1 MKKLK
6 FAIFQFN
13 PIVGDLDYN
22 TEQLIQAAKSAKE
35 ADADVFISSEL
46 AICGYPPQDLVL
58 RPSFQK
64 LAMAKLNNF
73 LAITGITMLI
83 GNLCAVKDTCFNS
96 VFVIRDGQI
105 IARHDK
111 LMLPNYSVFDEQRYF
126 TPGSQ
131 PVVFNCND
139 VKVGVLLCED
149 MWCKYPT
156 LELKKQ
162 GAEIVCVMNAS
173 PFHIGKYQER
183 IDIAQSRVS
192 DTDLPI
198 IYVNQVGGQDDLIF
212 DGASFIMNSHGKLA
226 MQLSA
231 FRQQLVSI
239 NFIDNSFL
247 ANSQLNYGINEDY
260 LIAKERAVIASQPPT
275 IASASEAIY
284 MQQNNKYPSELESIY
299 QALVIAVKDYVY
311 KNNFKG
317 IVLGLS
323 GGIDSA
329 LVLTIAVDALG
340 SDNVMAVMMP
350 SLYTAD
356 ISRHDARELVKNL
369 NVDNYQEIAIDSVF
383 EEFNATLKP
392 IFKDLS
398 ADTTEENLQ
407 ARTRGTLL
415 MAISNK
421 LGYLV
426 LTTGNKSEMATGYA
440 TLYGDMAGGFAV
452 LKDVPKT
459 LVYKLCNW
467 RNEQSDVIPDR
478 IITRPPSAELRENQT
493 DQDSL
498 PEYHILDAVIRLLLE
513 EHLSSDEVI
522 ARGFD
527 TKIVRKIAKFIKI
540 NEHKRSQ
547 AAIGPKITSLGF
559 TKDWRYPIT
568 NHFNF

>member
-1 MKKLK
+1 MSGNPGLSQMIK

-22 TEQLIQAAKSAKE
+22 TQQLRLAILEAKDAG
-35 ADADVFISSEL
+35 ADIFISSEL
-46 AICGYPPQDLVL
+46 AICGYPPEDLVF

-64 LAMAKLNNF
+64 QAMAKLDEF
-73 LAITGITMLI
+73 LAISGITMLI
-83 GNLCAVKDTCFNS
+83 GNLYAVKDTCFNS
-96 VFVIRDGQI
+96 VFIIRDGQI
-105 IARHDK
+105 EARHDK
-111 LMLPNYSVFDEQRYF
+111 LMLPNYSVFDEYRYF
-126 TPGSQ
+126 TPGSK
-131 PVVFNCND
+131 PAVFTCNG
-139 VKVGVLLCED
+139 VRIGVLLCED
-149 MWCKYPT
+149 MWCKRPS
-156 LELKKQ
+156 LELKNQ
-162 GAEIVCVMNAS
+162 GANIICVVNAS

-183 IDIAQSRVS
+183 IDIASNRTS
-192 DTDLPI
+192 DTDLPL
-198 IYVNQVGGQDDLIF
+198 IYVNQVGGQDDLVF
-212 DGASFIMNSHGKLA
+212 DGGSFVMDCHSNLV
-226 MQLSA
+226 MQLPA
-231 FRQQLVSI
+231 FKQQLVSI
-239 NFIDNSFL
+239 DFSDNAFL
-247 ANSQLNYGINEDY
+247 PSSQLNYRYSSD
-260 LIAKERAVIASQPPT
+260 
-275 IASASEAIY
+275 
-284 MQQNNKYPSELESIY
+284 LESVY
-299 QALVIAVKDYVY
+299 QALVLAVKDYVN

-323 GGIDSA
+323 GGVDSA

-340 SDNVMAVMMP
+340 ADKVMAVMMP
-350 SLYTAD
+350 SQYTAD
-356 ISRHDARELVKNL
+356 ISRHDARELAKNL
-369 NVDNYQEIAIDSVF
+369 DINNYQEIAIDPVF
-383 EEFNATLKP
+383 EKFNTTLQP
-392 IFKDLS
+392 IFKDLVP
-398 ADTTEENLQ
+398 DTTEENLQ

-459 LVYKLCNW
+459 LVYELCNW
-467 RNEQSDVIPDR
+467 RNQQSNVIPTR

-498 PEYHILDAVIRLLLE
+498 PEYHILDAVIGLLLE
-513 EHLSSDEVI
+513 EHLSSDDVI

-527 TKIVRKIAKFIKI
+527 ANIVKKIAKFIKI